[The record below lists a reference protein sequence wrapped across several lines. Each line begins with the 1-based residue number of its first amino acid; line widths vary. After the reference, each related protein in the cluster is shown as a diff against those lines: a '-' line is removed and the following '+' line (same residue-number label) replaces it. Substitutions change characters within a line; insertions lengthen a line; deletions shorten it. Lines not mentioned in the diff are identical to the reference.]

1 MDTSTVLIIAVPAL
15 IVLGAVV
22 LFTTTRRRDAA
33 RVGRLSVETRS
44 RDASEIHQASHAGRD
59 LEKSVALERR
69 KGVIEPVKVAALETW
84 TPPDPELIGVNR
96 RQFFNRSMVG
106 LMGLSIGTFSAA
118 SLAFLWPQEKGG
130 FGAVINVGSVK
141 DIDEIIDGDVP
152 SAGFAYFPEARAYI
166 QRYPAASL
174 DSARELYA
182 PAIVANMEAGYVAL
196 WQKCP
201 HLGCKVPDCGTSQ
214 WFECPC
220 HGSQYN
226 NVGEKKA
233 GPTPRG
239 MDSFPISFVD
249 GDMLIDTGTI
259 VTGQPPGTNSTGQP
273 AEGPHCLSGEG

>member
-1 MDTSTVLIIAVPAL
+1 MDTSTVLLIAVPAL
-15 IVLGAVV
+15 IALGAIV

-33 RVGRLSVETRS
+33 RVGRLSSETRS
-44 RDASEIHQASHAGRD
+44 RDKSAAPQTSDAGRE

-69 KGVIEPVKVAALETW
+69 TGEIDPVKVATPEPW
-84 TPPDPELIGVNR
+84 TAPDPELVGVNR
-96 RQFFNRSMVG
+96 RQFFNRSMIG
-106 LMGLSIGTFSAA
+106 LMGMSLGTFGAA
-118 SLAFLWPQEKGG
+118 SIAFLWPQEKGG
-130 FGAVINVGSVK
+130 FGATINIGSVASV
-141 DIDEIIDGDVP
+141 DEAIDGDVP
-152 SAGFAYFPEARAYI
+152 SVGFSYYPEARAYI
-166 QRYPAASL
+166 QRYPVESL
-174 DSARELYA
+174 DKAREIFP
-182 PAIVANMEAGYVAL
+182 PAIIANMEAGYVAL
-196 WQKCP
+196 YQKCP

-239 MDSFPISFVD
+239 MDRFPITIAD

-259 VTGQPPGTNSTGQP
+259 ITGPAPGTDTTGQP

>member
-1 MDTSTVLIIAVPAL
+1 MDTYTVLIIAVPAL
-15 IVLGAVV
+15 IILGAVV

-33 RVGRLSVETRS
+33 RVGRLSGETRS
-44 RDASEIHQASHAGRD
+44 RDRSGVEQNPDAGRA
-59 LEKSVALERR
+59 LERSVALERR
-69 KGVIEPVKVAALETW
+69 KGEIEPVKVS
-84 TPPDPELIGVNR
+84 TPEPWVQPDPELIGVNR

-106 LMGLSIGTFSAA
+106 LMGLSVGTFSAA

-130 FGAVINVGSVK
+130 FGAVIDIGSIK
-141 DIDEIIDGDVP
+141 DIDAQIDSDVP
-152 SAGFAYFPEARAYI
+152 SAGFAYFPEARAYV
-166 QRYPAASL
+166 QRFPADAL
-174 DSARELYA
+174 DSAREVYA
-182 PAIVANMEAGYVAL
+182 PAIVANMEAGYLAL

-239 MDSFPISFVD
+239 MDAFPISFVE
-249 GDMLIDTGTI
+249 GNMLIDTGTI
-259 VTGQPPGTNSTGQP
+259 VTGQPPGTNTTGQP